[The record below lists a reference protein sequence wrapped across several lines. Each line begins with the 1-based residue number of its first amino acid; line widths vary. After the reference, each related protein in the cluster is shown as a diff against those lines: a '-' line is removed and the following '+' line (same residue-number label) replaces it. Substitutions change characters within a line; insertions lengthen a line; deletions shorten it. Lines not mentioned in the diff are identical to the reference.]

1 MTYIPQLRFKLFHCI
16 KSFLKFFCENQVVI
30 SVGGHLIKENMVMY
44 PRNDYGIFLT
54 DDFLDSII

>member
-1 MTYIPQLRFKLFHCI
+1 M
-16 KSFLKFFCENQVVI
+16 SLKFFCENQVVI

-44 PRNDYGIFLT
+44 PRNDYGIFLI